1 MWKEISTTRRLSEMK
16 VRNWKLMPEAFV
28 RKDQGGG
35 RGSDGQRGRKEK
47 GKEGKRWSC
56 SGWRVREVGGLSVC
70 GEGGS

>member
-1 MWKEISTTRRLSEMK
+1 
-16 VRNWKLMPEAFV
+16 MPEAFV